1 MVPDRSEKILI
12 KNVVVCIG
20 LRYRVVMDV
29 GVWLLYFKMLMTRTK
44 YSF

>member
-1 MVPDRSEKILI
+1 
-12 KNVVVCIG
+12 
-20 LRYRVVMDV
+20 LRYRVVMDA